1 MKPVAVLL
9 VALAIVVLAGACARQ
24 ESAIPASSAA
34 QVNAQLQPDPSFS
47 PQEVVRIQVEAMQ
60 QNDTPE
66 PDSGIRIAFRF
77 ASPANKATTGP
88 IERFMALVKNPEY
101 RALLNSRSIEYGET
115 EVMGNEAAQPVFIEG
130 ASGERVAYLFLLSRQ
145 ADEPFVDCW
154 MTDAVLRLDSPGQPP
169 QQEA

>member
-1 MKPVAVLL
+1 MKSVAVLL
-9 VALAIVVLAGACARQ
+9 AALAVVLLGACARQ
-24 ESAIPASSAA
+24 ETAAPQPSAT
-34 QVNAQLQPDPSFS
+34 QDMAQLQPDPSLS

-60 QNDTPE
+60 QNDAPE

-88 IERFMALVKNPEY
+88 IERFIALVKNPQY

-115 EVMGNEAAQPVFIEG
+115 EMMGSEAAQPVFIEG
-130 ASGERVAYLFLLSRQ
+130 ANGERVAYLFVLSRQ
-145 ADEPFVDCW
+145 TDEPFVDCW
-154 MTDAVLRLDSPGQPP
+154 MTDAVLRLDSPDQPP

>member
-1 MKPVAVLL
+1 MKSVAVLL
-9 VALAIVVLAGACARQ
+9 AVLAVVLAGACARQ
-24 ESAIPASSAA
+24 ESDLSASSAA
-34 QVNAQLQPDPSFS
+34 QDSSQLQPDPSFS

-77 ASPANKATTGP
+77 ASPANKSTTGP
-88 IERFMALVKNPEY
+88 IERFIALVKNPEY
-101 RALLNSRSIEYGET
+101 RALLNSRSIDYGET
-115 EVMGNEAAQPVFIEG
+115 EVMGNEAAQPVFIES

-145 ADEPFVDCW
+145 SDEPFVDCW
-154 MTDAVLRLDSPGQPP
+154 MTDAVVRLDAPGQPP